1 MDGLVGAINEPNGD
15 VEVSQ
20 NRRISR
26 NNNEHLLYHQE
37 SSLTS

>member
-1 MDGLVGAINEPNGD
+1 MVVSRYQKMDGLVGAINEPNGD

-26 NNNEHLLYHQE
+26 NN
-37 SSLTS
+37 